1 MMKATTFL
9 DGLADQKPDPLLE
22 LIAKF
27 AGDSRSEK
35 VDLGVGVYRDK
46 TGRTPVM
53 RAVKSAELHLWET
66 QDSKSYIGP
75 EGDPVFLQA
84 LAREVFGE
92 SHGERLVAGVQTPGG
107 TGALRLAAELLA
119 QERRRKIW
127 IGTPTWINHHAI
139 FAAVGLEIV
148 NYRFFDIGRQ
158 VVLIDEMLGALRQAA
173 PGDAVLLQASC
184 HNPTGAALSQ
194 QNWRDIAD
202 VVAERGLLPLFD
214 SAYQGL
220 GRGLEHDTVGMTTV
234 LEAASEAM
242 VAVSCSKSFSLYRE
256 RTGAA
261 YLFGRSRAS
270 LNKGIGNLAS
280 YARTSYS
287 MPPAHGA
294 AVVAAILQDPSWR
307 KAWVEELAAMRTRIT
322 EIRRAVAEAFG
333 KFRPELAHISSQE
346 GIFSLLPI
354 SPENVRQL
362 RADHGIYMTDSG
374 RINVAGLRIEEVETV
389 AERIAPYLTSAVV
402 GQPRSLATG
411 SS

>member
-1 MMKATTFL
+1 MTGIAFL
-9 DGLADQKPDPLLE
+9 DGLAEQKPDPLLE

-27 AGDSRSEK
+27 AEDPRSGK
-35 VDLGVGVYRDK
+35 VDLGVGVYRDEK
-46 TGRTPVM
+46 GRTPVM
-53 RAVKSAELHLWET
+53 RAVKSAEHHLWET

-84 LAREVFGE
+84 LAREVFGVG
-92 SHGERLVAGVQTPGG
+92 HGGMLAAGVQTPGG

-139 FAAVGLEIV
+139 FSAVGLEIV
-148 NYRFFDIGRQ
+148 NYRFFDIGKQ
-158 VVLIDEMLGALRQAA
+158 TVLIDEMLGTLRKAA

-184 HNPTGAALSQ
+184 HNPTGAALSR

-202 VVAERGLLPLFD
+202 IVSERGLLPLFD

-220 GRGLEHDTVGMTTV
+220 GLGLEQDAAGMMTV
-234 LEAASEAM
+234 LETANEAV

-261 YLFGRSRAS
+261 YLFGGSRAS
-270 LNKGIGNLAS
+270 LNRGVGNLAN

-294 AVVAAILQDPSWR
+294 AVVATILQDSSLR
-307 KAWVEELAAMRTRIT
+307 KAWVDELATMRIRIT
-322 EIRRAVAEAFG
+322 DIRKATAEAFG
-333 KFRPELAHISSQE
+333 KFLPELARIGNQE
-346 GIFSLLPI
+346 GMFSLLPI
-354 SPENVRQL
+354 SPDDVRRL
-362 RADHGIYMTDSG
+362 RADHAIYMPDSG
-374 RINVAGLRIEEVETV
+374 RINVAGLPIEDVGSVVARIG
-389 AERIAPYLTSAVV
+389 PYMS
-402 GQPRSLATG
+402 
-411 SS
+411 